1 MILLLKS
8 ICLRG
13 LKARDRIFL
22 AGVALYLTLLSG
34 AVNAQTADQLQLF
47 SSLDPA
53 QQQSLLQGLAQ
64 DSGVVGTSSGL
75 PNSSTS
81 NARSSGAGTTGVRSK
96 TDAERDLA
104 LSGLPLQ
111 LRLQAEDTLLV
122 EVSLVKDTSTD
133 LQWATNP
140 MSQSGVT
147 PSQNIGTPAVDQKT
161 GTAQSNV
168 VQKNKNEDVE
178 TLTDK
183 QKEDLKKLIEL
194 VRQKNPYQ
202 LDKGGVL
209 QLPGLLPIPLAGL
222 TVEQATSRLN
232 AEPALRNL
240 SIKLTFLPLKKY
252 GVSAVKPY
260 GYDLFDQEASTF
272 APVTEV
278 PVPADYIVGSGDQ
291 FVVQLYGTTNRT
303 LRLTVGRDGRIN
315 FPELGPIAVG
325 GKSFSSVQSE
335 LESRVSQQMI
345 GVRASLSMGET
356 RSIRV
361 FVLGEAKLPG
371 SYTVSGLSTMTTALF
386 ASGGVKPIGSL
397 RNIQLKRQGAVVRTL
412 DLYDL
417 LMKGDTSND
426 AKLMAG
432 DVIYIPTVGN
442 TVTVD
447 GEVRRPAIYE
457 LKGNQTVSDL
467 ISLAGG
473 LTPDADTDKVS
484 LLRVDAQRQRAAVA
498 VNLNTTSARAALR
511 NGDVLTIAR
520 IPPTLDSGVTISG
533 HVFAPRSVAWRQG
546 LRLSD
551 VIGSVDDLK
560 PNADLHYVLI
570 RRELDPDR
578 TVQVLSADLSK
589 ALTGKGTSADTEL
602 QARDQITVFDYETD
616 RAVVIKPILDTLR
629 LQSQVLR
636 PAETVSVIG
645 RVKSPGDYPLE
656 PGMKVSDLIRAG
668 GSLQDAAYT
677 ATAELVRQN
686 LESATQASTEIITID
701 LAAISGGNAAADLQL
716 RSGDQLAIKELPLW
730 GERGEITLKGEVRF
744 PGTYR
749 IQRGE
754 TLGSVLARAGGLTD
768 LAFKEGSV
776 FTRKELKDHEQKQL
790 DTLAT
795 RMQTDLTVMSMQ
807 SAQANQS
814 GAAQSLAAAQQL
826 IAQLKATNAVGRL
839 VINLNEMGD
848 GVSESA
854 SNILVRDGDAL
865 IVPRVKQE
873 VTVIGEVQ
881 SPTSH
886 LFSKALSQSD
896 YIKQSGGITRIADE
910 DRAFIVR
917 ADGSVATYSGLWFW
931 KTLEVKPGDTIVV
944 PINTEHMPTLPLWQS
959 VTQILYN
966 VAISA
971 AAINSF

>member
-1 MILLLKS
+1 M
-8 ICLRG
+8 
-13 LKARDRIFL
+13 
-22 AGVALYLTLLSG
+22 
-34 AVNAQTADQLQLF
+34 
-47 SSLDPA
+47 
-53 QQQSLLQGLAQ
+53 
-64 DSGVVGTSSGL
+64 
-75 PNSSTS
+75 
-81 NARSSGAGTTGVRSK
+81 
-96 TDAERDLA
+96 
-104 LSGLPLQ
+104 
-111 LRLQAEDTLLV
+111 
-122 EVSLVKDTSTD
+122 
-133 LQWATNP
+133 
-140 MSQSGVT
+140 
-147 PSQNIGTPAVDQKT
+147 
-161 GTAQSNV
+161 
-168 VQKNKNEDVE
+168 
-178 TLTDK
+178 
-183 QKEDLKKLIEL
+183 
-194 VRQKNPYQ
+194 
-202 LDKGGVL
+202 
-209 QLPGLLPIPLAGL
+209 
-222 TVEQATSRLN
+222 
-232 AEPALRNL
+232 
-240 SIKLTFLPLKKY
+240 
-252 GVSAVKPY
+252 
-260 GYDLFDQEASTF
+260 
-272 APVTEV
+272 
-278 PVPADYIVGSGDQ
+278 
-291 FVVQLYGTTNRT
+291 
-303 LRLTVGRDGRIN
+303 
-315 FPELGPIAVG
+315 
-325 GKSFSSVQSE
+325 
-335 LESRVSQQMI
+335 
-345 GVRASLSMGET
+345 RASLSMGET

>member
-578 TVQVLSADLSK
+578 TVQVQSADLSK